1 MCAGVVE
8 PPTAWSENTIFI
20 IADGACVRSLKT
32 SASKNTDETNF
43 NDETEIIFMLQ
54 MFQMIPFAV
63 ALVGSSL
70 AAAWDLRTTEIPDE
84 IPYTMIAVALFFYG
98 TQSLLGWS
106 YWPIVNSAI
115 AGLALFGFGFVMYYF
130 GQWGGGDA
138 KLLAAIGFLLP
149 TFSGLNL
156 MFPFPASYL
165 FNVFFVGAGYMLI
178 YAFVVAVRNR
188 KVISEFKRDVKA
200 MSSIFLTGSG
210 ALLLAFVGMNL
221 VLYNYFLVQPNLSSI
236 IFNSLLLTVTTV
248 GLFLIWKFARAVENI
263 GFKKRIS
270 VKKLR
275 VGDVLLKS
283 KVWEGITKKDLQKI
297 KRSGKKYV
305 TIKEG
310 VRFGPAFPLA
320 LLFTIYFGDAILVL
334 IGILG

>member
-1 MCAGVVE
+1 M
-8 PPTAWSENTIFI
+8 F
-20 IADGACVRSLKT
+20 
-32 SASKNTDETNF
+32 
-43 NDETEIIFMLQ
+43 Q
-54 MFQMIPFAV
+54 MFQLIPFAV

-84 IPYTMIAVALFFYG
+84 IPYAMIVAALLFYG
-98 TQSLLGWS
+98 AQSLLGWS

-156 MFPFPASYL
+156 MFSYFPVSYL
-165 FNVFFVGAGYMLI
+165 FNVFFVGAGYMLV
-178 YAFVVAVRNR
+178 YAFVIAARNR
-188 KVISEFKRDVKA
+188 KIISEFKRDVKA
-200 MSSIFLTGSG
+200 SSNIFLTGSG
-210 ALLLAFVGMNL
+210 ALLLVFVGMNL
-221 VLYNYFLVQPNLSSI
+221 VLYNYFLIQPNLSSI
-236 IFNSLLLTVTTV
+236 IFNSLLLTITTI

-270 VKKLR
+270 VKNLR
-275 VGDVLLKS
+275 VGDVLLSS
-283 KVWEGITKKDLQKI
+283 KVWEGLTEKDLRKI

-310 VRFGPAFPLA
+310 VRFAPAFPLA